1 MGDLWDD
8 DGFGG
13 GGAAAP
19 ELNGDDAWDE
29 GEESL
34 TTSLEDGFDD
44 AARSP
49 EDDSWDDDDTAD

>member
-13 GGAAAP
+13 GGAVAP
-19 ELNGDDAWDE
+19 EVNGDDDWDE

-34 TTSLEDGFDD
+34 TTSPEDGLDE
-44 AARSP
+44 P
-49 EDDSWDDDDTAD
+49 GGIEDDTRDDE

>member
-19 ELNGDDAWDE
+19 EVNGDDDWDE

-34 TTSLEDGFDD
+34 ATSLEDGFDD
-44 AARSP
+44 PDEA
-49 EDDSWDDDDTAD
+49 EDDVWADDGDD